1 MKVPHTKKGIRRL
14 LGIKKVADIPKKLS
28 PREKAVAALRVM
40 KLFQVSA
47 WDYFKE
53 LWEEKVKE
61 GTIQEWTTRNGTT
74 PSVKTGKAN
83 LRDLH
88 IRIADYLGFD
98 SRELVTKAPPLSGTS
113 SANTSNASTS
123 SAKTSSGS
131 LSEPVT
137 PAMIRTRR
145 HRLLALLPPTQ
156 AMPRRPQEAGRC
168 CSMIR
173 RRRPGIIP
181 RVTVA
186 IRKPSNPKK
195 KPRSR
200 LPTSRPSSSRSRML
214 KDCRVS
220 QSVSISSPYICLK
233 TQPH

>member
-1 MKVPHTKKGIRRL
+1 MEILNKFVKMEHLMKVPHTKKGIRRL

-98 SRELVTKAPPLSGTS
+98 SRKLVTKAPPLSGTS

-131 LSEPVT
+131 LSETSNTGDDSHKAPPPSGTSTANTGNASTSSGSGPV
-137 PAMIRTRR
+137 
-145 HRLLALLPPTQ
+145 LLDDSQAASGNYPSGNGGNTQ
-156 AMPRRPQEAGRC
+156 AEQSEEE
-168 CSMIR
+168 
-173 RRRPGIIP
+173 
-181 RVTVA
+181 T
-186 IRKPSNPKK
+186 KK
-195 KPRSR
+195 QIAD
-200 LPTSRPSSSRSRML
+200 L
-214 KDCRVS
+214 
-220 QSVSISSPYICLK
+220 QA
-233 TQPH
+233 